1 MMLILRGDEVSTFYV
16 KDLLFKVLQDSSE
29 SVVVLDGIG
38 VLLLGLRSEGVQI
51 VQSHILDLSR

>member
-1 MMLILRGDEVSTFYV
+1 MVLILRGDEVSTFYV